1 MRRAWWAVCGLALL
15 PAAAMAGQG
24 GYIVSAPRE
33 ETAQEKAEKQARAA
47 AAEAE
52 NRRWKAEVDAELIRL
67 GGGEHRR
74 SEAERLVRLRLAAEK
89 ARNPLGIPRP
99 APQPVAQQPALPQP
113 SPTPAPFK
121 PTDVRPKQCPF
132 PGYQTSDSWGGKTV
146 AEARTRL
153 LAAQGRACSNGVSN
167 TVRGTIVGSVRCAAP
182 RTLKLKKGSLTSEA
196 RCEVT
201 YQCPAYTAN
210 CPASGGKPGKA
221 TQQ

>member
-1 MRRAWWAVCGLALL
+1 MSRAAWAAFGLALL

-33 ETAQEKAEKQARAA
+33 ETAQEKAENQARAA
-47 AAEAE
+47 AADAE
-52 NRRWKAEVDAELIRL
+52 KRRWKSEVDAELIRL

-74 SEAERLVRLRLAAEK
+74 AEAERLVRLRLAAEK

-99 APQPVAQQPALPQP
+99 APAPQPAAAVQPVV
-113 SPTPAPFK
+113 TPAPFK
-121 PTDVRPKQCPF
+121 PTDARPKQCPF

-153 LAAQGRACSNGVSN
+153 LAAQGRACTNGVSN
-167 TVRGTIVGSVRCAAP
+167 TVRGTIMGSVRCAAP
-182 RTLKLKKGSLTSEA
+182 RTLKLKKGALTSEA

-201 YQCPAYTAN
+201 YQCPGYTAN
-210 CPASGGKPGKA
+210 CPSGGGKASKA